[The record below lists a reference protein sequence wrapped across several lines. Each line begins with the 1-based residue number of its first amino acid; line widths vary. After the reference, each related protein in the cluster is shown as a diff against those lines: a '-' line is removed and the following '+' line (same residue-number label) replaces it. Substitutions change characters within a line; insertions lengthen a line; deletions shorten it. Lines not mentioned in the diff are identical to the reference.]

1 MEYRYTEQQLMLK
14 KALNTLLKKEMPFE
28 TFVEIAEKENGFSKK
43 KWMKLAENG
52 WLGILAHGEF
62 QTLEEV
68 DTLDLMYLAESIGA
82 SLFPGPFSLTSGFV
96 VPLMSQLP
104 LTDNQKSVLEAIIG
118 GEAVAAAV
126 LPKLVKRDETY
137 FQYPEVELKKV
148 KQHYEISG
156 SYQHLQFLQNADY
169 IILPIEDNDQSF
181 VALISTKQ
189 ENVIISAEESVD
201 LSKPQ
206 GTLVLK
212 KAVVTEEELI
222 TSEKLKDLISESLRS
237 YFIAINGEIIGGA
250 DEVLNRTVHFVS
262 ERKQFGVPVGSF
274 QAVKH
279 MIADIKVEIEKARSY
294 SIYIHSIAE
303 DEEKVTLNL
312 LCSRYFNTD
321 MYKKI
326 CESSIQLH
334 GGMGFTWEESIH
346 FWYKAAMY
354 QLYHLTHPALMEDY
368 IHQNLLNTV
377 KNKELHYHN

>member
-14 KALNTLLKKEMPFE
+14 KALNTLLKKEMAFE

-104 LTDNQKSVLEAIIG
+104 LSDNQKSVLEAIIG

-156 SYQHLQFLQNADY
+156 SYEHLQFLQNADY
-169 IILPIEDNDQSF
+169 IILPIEDNDQTF

-189 ENVIISAEESVD
+189 DNVIISAEKSVD

-212 KAVVTEEELI
+212 NAVVTEEELI

-237 YFIAINGEIIGGA
+237 YFLLLLTEKSSA
-250 DEVLNRTVHFVS
+250 
-262 ERKQFGVPVGSF
+262 VPM
-274 QAVKH
+274 K
-279 MIADIKVEIEKARSY
+279 
-294 SIYIHSIAE
+294 
-303 DEEKVTLNL
+303 
-312 LCSRYFNTD
+312 C
-321 MYKKI
+321 
-326 CESSIQLH
+326 
-334 GGMGFTWEESIH
+334 
-346 FWYKAAMY
+346 
-354 QLYHLTHPALMEDY
+354 
-368 IHQNLLNTV
+368 
-377 KNKELHYHN
+377 